1 MRAGPWTSACCM
13 AVLIGGCP
21 KRQSGP
27 RLVYVAPP
35 PAATSAG
42 SAADSGTW
50 VIEEPAPPEE
60 TIHTSEAPPPTPP
73 PPLKSPK
80 PRPTGVAAEPPSTE
94 REEPSSVEPPPL
106 EPADSAGG
114 RDRQTIETTQKRL
127 SDRLD
132 EFEHRRPLSD
142 AERRTLGEA
151 RAFLEQ
157 SRRALNDHDLRRAEN
172 LAHKADLLIT
182 ALEQRH

>member
-13 AVLIGGCP
+13 ALLIGGCP

-35 PAATSAG
+35 PAASSAG

-80 PRPTGVAAEPPSTE
+80 PRPSGVAAEPPTD
-94 REEPSSVEPPPL
+94 REEPSSVGPPPL
-106 EPADSAGG
+106 ERADSAGG
-114 RDRQTIETTQKRL
+114 PDRQTIDTTQKRL
-127 SDRLD
+127 SQRID
-132 EFEHRRPLSD
+132 EFEHGPLSD
-142 AERRTLGEA
+142 TELRTLGEV

-157 SRRALNDHDLRRAEN
+157 SKRALKDGDLRRADN

-182 ALEQRH
+182 ALEQKH